1 MKILGKKIISKSKY
15 LNFVAREFI
24 NQNGENDFWYSA
36 ERPNSGKTVIVAATV
51 DDKIVVTK
59 EFRVAIDDYEWSL
72 PAGLVDGNEKPEET
86 AIRELKE
93 ETNLDVEKVISVSP
107 YLYNTAGMTNEV
119 VSIVFVKAGGTIN
132 QLANESSE
140 EIKTFLMNKSDIQ
153 NLINDRNKKFSA
165 KAWLIF
171 DRFIKEGISFSE

>member
-1 MKILGKKIISKSKY
+1 MEILGKKIINKSKY
-15 LNFVAREFI
+15 LNFVEREFI
-24 NQNGENDFWYSA
+24 NQLGEKDFWYSA
-36 ERPNSGKTVIVAATV
+36 ERPNKGKTVIVAATV
-51 DDKIVVTK
+51 KEKLVVTK

-72 PAGLVDGNEKPEET
+72 PAGLVDGDEKPEET

-93 ETNLDVEKVISVSP
+93 ETNLDVVEIISASP

-119 VSIVFVKAGGTIN
+119 VSIVYVKAKGSIN

-140 EIKTFLMNKSDIQ
+140 EITTFLMNKSEIKE
-153 NLINDRNKKFSA
+153 LIKDQTKKFSA

-171 DRFIKEGISFSE
+171 DKFLNNSAF

>member
-24 NQNGENDFWYSA
+24 NQLGENDLWYSA
-36 ERPNSGKTVIVAATV
+36 ERPNKGKTVLVAATV
-51 DDKIVVTK
+51 EGKLVVTK

-72 PAGLVDGNEKPEET
+72 PAGLVDGDEKPEET
-86 AIRELKE
+86 AKRELKE
-93 ETNLDVEKVISVSP
+93 ETNLDVEEVISVSP

-119 VSIVFVKAGGTIN
+119 VSIVFVRASGSIN

-140 EIKTFLMNKSDIQ
+140 EIKTFLMNKSEVEQVMKDE
-153 NLINDRNKKFSA
+153 NKKFSA

-171 DRFIKEGISFSE
+171 DKFIREGAW